1 MRCNTHLKE
10 LVNTEATDINDSCI
24 KFRDRAIK
32 YLPEDVVMAPLHA
45 DSSIEQ
51 FSRKTFVPSIEG

>member
-1 MRCNTHLKE
+1 MCCDPHLKE

-45 DSSIEQ
+45 DNSIEQ